1 MKKILFVCGVVII
14 ILMNLYTTKSNNSFN
29 EFLPKIQM
37 FENASA
43 SGGSNCWSQ
52 TQYQEGSSVLRCVVC
67 TYKENSIGVGR
78 HDGKCPDNPV

>member
-1 MKKILFVCGVVII
+1 
-14 ILMNLYTTKSNNSFN
+14 
-29 EFLPKIQM
+29 M